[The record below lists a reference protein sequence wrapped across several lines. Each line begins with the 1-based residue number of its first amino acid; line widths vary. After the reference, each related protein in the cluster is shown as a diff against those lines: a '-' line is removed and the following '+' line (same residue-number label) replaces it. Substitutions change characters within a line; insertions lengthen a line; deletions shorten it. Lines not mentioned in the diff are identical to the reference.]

1 MNDDAPRRQSQP
13 TLLIVNDEPETLEV
27 LTIMLQNEGY
37 CVFSASSGE
46 EALVLAEQVQPD
58 LVISDIVMP
67 GLDGIELCRLLK
79 SNDRTADV
87 PVLLASARGALDDEG
102 LRGLEAGADDFL
114 EMPFRLQELLIK
126 AARLVERSRVERHYR
141 DLVEQ
146 AADIIFTQDKHGRIT
161 SINRAGANFF
171 GRPAAN
177 LIGLQVTE
185 LFGEPQETALPAEET
200 RRNVHRVVDA
210 ARSVRYLEVITTP
223 FHDAR
228 GQVAGM
234 RGIARDITERKA
246 LEKYL
251 ARQVEREAIIGRI
264 TRAVHRSLD
273 PAEVFRAAVVEL
285 GQALEA
291 DRCVLFIP
299 DEATGTARGVAE
311 YSAPGVSPPV
321 IEYSLKDLAGLKL
334 LIERRGFIASD
345 DVANDPRL
353 QGIYENVLRPSG
365 IRSVLYVAVK
375 VGDDL
380 HGAFA
385 VSKVRELRCWS
396 EMDIALAQSIA
407 EQTGLAIR
415 QAQLYQRATAA
426 SMREALINR
435 LGQAIRASLNLP
447 EVLSAATHELG
458 RTLAASRVDICLYAP
473 GDETLKPDCIYAAD
487 RASERLRLQGSY
499 QSPIAQRLMTTLQ
512 PVIVADAE
520 QEKDPQ
526 LRQRLKEHGV
536 RSTILFPLVFQGNF
550 RGLLRIFQLDRPR
563 RWTEDEIALI
573 EAVATQLATGIAHAE
588 LFGLVTQAK
597 REWEATFDA
606 MSDGIFIFD
615 LDKRL
620 VRVNRAGAAL
630 EDSWPH
636 LLIGRR
642 CCDVLRATDQTCLV
656 ERALRER
663 RRLTRE
669 YVPESS
675 LRPLLVTAE
684 PLVAAQGQIM
694 GVICTA
700 RDLTELREAQAAAR
714 QQQRLLV
721 SVLQSA
727 REAIYAVDVEGRL
740 LWCNRAIFELTGCAP
755 PELIGRSIFDFIHE
769 EDRTQVE
776 ACLQKTFAGQA
787 QSCEARYRGADG
799 WRYALIN
806 STPLRLDEKVTGSLC
821 FAHDVTEQKQQTE
834 RLMQAEKLRA
844 LGQLASG
851 VAHDFNNALAAIMGR
866 AQLMRRRISD
876 PKLLQSLDVIQKA
889 AEDAAATARRIQ
901 TFARQAP
908 LEKFE
913 RLELGSLVLDA
924 IEITRTRW
932 EDDAFLYGWRYDVA
946 TDVPPG
952 LYVSGNASELREVF
966 VNLII
971 NAIDAMP
978 RGGTLKISA
987 RREDGEIVLRLTDQG
1002 IGIQPEV
1009 LGRIFEPFYTTKGAQ
1024 GTGLGL
1030 FVSYGIIERHRG
1042 RIEVE
1047 SKVGHGTTFV
1057 IRLPAA
1063 HAGPSLHESREIPQS
1078 GSLCVLVAD
1087 DEPAVRET
1095 LADMLT
1101 AMNHKVVE
1109 VDGGRAAFAA
1119 LAMQP
1124 FDIVFTDLSM
1134 PEIDGWQIA
1143 RTVRRHQ
1150 PEIGI
1155 VLVTG
1160 YGHEALSQVEDKDLV
1175 DGIIAKPFDFEQ
1187 IAEVLASVMA
1197 RRRMHMLQGSA
1208 TKDEQ

>member
-1 MNDDAPRRQSQP
+1 MNDDAPRRPNQP
-13 TLLIVNDEPETLEV
+13 TLLVVNDEPETLEV
-27 LTIMLQNEGY
+27 LTILLQNEGY
-37 CVFSASSGE
+37 CVFGALSGE
-46 EALVLAEQVQPD
+46 EALALTEQVQPD

-67 GLDGIELCRLLK
+67 GLDGIELCRRLK

-126 AARLVERSRVERHYR
+126 TARLVERSRIERHYR

-161 SINRAGANFF
+161 SINRAGASFF
-171 GRPAAN
+171 GHPAAS
-177 LIGLQVTE
+177 LIGLSVVE
-185 LFGEPQETALPAEET
+185 LFGEPQEAVSQSTTEGAK
-200 RRNVHRVVDA
+200 RNVHRVYDA
-210 ARSVRYLEVITTP
+210 SRSVRYLEVITTP
-223 FHDAR
+223 VYDAR
-228 GQVAGM
+228 GQIAGM
-234 RGIARDITERKA
+234 RSIARDITERKS

-273 PAEVFRAAVVEL
+273 PAEVFRAAVIEL

-299 DEATGTARGVAE
+299 DEATGVVRGVAA
-311 YSAPGVSPPV
+311 YSAPDVEPPV
-321 IEYSLKDLAGLKL
+321 IEYSLKDLAGVKR
-334 LIERRGFIASD
+334 LIEARGFIASD
-345 DVANDPRL
+345 DTTNDPRL
-353 QGIYENVLRPSG
+353 REIYETVLRPSG
-365 IRSVLYVAVK
+365 IQSVLYVAVR
-375 VGDDL
+375 VGGDL

-385 VSKVRELRCWS
+385 ISKVRELRHWS

-447 EVLSAATHELG
+447 EVLNAATHELG

-473 GDETLKPDCIYAAD
+473 GEETLKPDCIYAAD

-499 QSPIAQRLMTTLQ
+499 QSPIAQRLMATLQ
-512 PVIVADAE
+512 PIIIADAE
-520 QEKDPQ
+520 QEQDPL
-526 LRQRLKEHGV
+526 LRQRLKEHGI
-536 RSTILFPLVFQGNF
+536 RSTILFPLIFQGDF

-588 LFGLVTQAK
+588 LFGLVAQAK

-615 LDKRL
+615 LDRRL
-620 VRVNRAGAAL
+620 VQVNRAGAAL
-630 EDSWPH
+630 EDSSPH

-642 CCDVLRATDQTCLV
+642 CCDVLRATDRTCLV

-669 YVPESS
+669 YVPENS

-684 PLVAAQGQIM
+684 PLIADQGRIM

-714 QQQRLLV
+714 QQQTLLV

-727 REAIYAVDVEGRL
+727 REAIYAVDTEGRL

-755 PELIGRSIFDFIHE
+755 PELIGRRIFDFIHE
-769 EDRTQVE
+769 EDRAQVE
-776 ACLQKTFAGQA
+776 ASLQKTFAGQA

-866 AQLMRRRISD
+866 TQLMRRQLSD

-908 LEKFE
+908 LERFE
-913 RLELGSLVLDA
+913 RLDVGSLVLDA
-924 IEITRTRW
+924 IEITRTQW
-932 EDDAFLYGWRYDVA
+932 EDEAFVHGRRYDVSLDA
-946 TDVPPG
+946 PSG

-978 RGGTLKISA
+978 KGGTLKISA
-987 RREDGEIVLRLTDQG
+987 QRDGGEVVLRFTDQG
-1002 IGIQPEV
+1002 IGIQPDAM
-1009 LGRIFEPFYTTKGAQ
+1009 GRIFEPFYTTKGAQ

-1047 SKVGHGTTFV
+1047 SEVGSGTTF
-1057 IRLPAA
+1057 IIHLPAA
-1063 HAGPSLHESREIPQS
+1063 HAKATQRCLQQLAPSE
-1078 GSLCVLVAD
+1078 SLCVLVAD

-1119 LAMQP
+1119 LATQP
-1124 FDIVFTDLSM
+1124 FDLVFTDLSM

-1160 YGHEALSQVEDKDLV
+1160 YGHEALAQIEDKDLV

-1187 IAEVLASVMA
+1187 IAEVISNVLA
-1197 RRRMHMLQGSA
+1197 RRQ
-1208 TKDEQ
+1208 QNV